1 MILEELAYKV
11 TVRAED
17 FLSGK
22 KKVEDG
28 AKDLNKNIA
37 DSMDESSE
45 SVSDVTDE
53 VKKAGNQLKRT
64 SEDTKRPFGLISG
77 GFFGAAKGAKEFGE
91 QGKDAFSTVQSGAAK
106 FLGLALSIEGTRRMF
121 TSAVNNAVDLKNVSS
136 FLDMDPKAVDGW
148 KKGAESVGSSADAV
162 TSAMMRLKN
171 AKNWAEAPMGAPD
184 EFTQATLQ
192 LGTQTGVDIIGAKD
206 PGEMF
211 KRAEEALRKL
221 PKAQAEIWSQRLGN
235 DPSMLPSILDGSLDK
250 NQSGFQ
256 NASPYSDK
264 MAEQAVKV
272 KMKMVELDQA
282 IEGVGNQ
289 LVLAF
294 GDDAIQIMETFN
306 QWVSANGGQVID
318 FFKDA
323 AGWVKQFTDAL
334 SGNKNAIHDWAQVT
348 KNFNLLTGFKE
359 PIFDLKSRVD
369 GNYDQQTK
377 ESLDK
382 VHSLMIGKGPLP
394 PSSFA
399 PLSSTNGFSDPTGS
413 SLWDRITG
421 IFGENMPVQH
431 GQSTH
436 RNQSQRNQKSE
447 VPAGWQEP
455 DNRYPSAKQEKEGN
469 EDSSASGSVNRLR
482 LDTLMNALMMTESR
496 GNFNA
501 VNPKSGATGPYQF
514 MPDTARD
521 MGLRVDE
528 SVDERKD
535 PVKSRVAAT
544 KYMNQLLNRYN
555 GNIELALMAYNGGM
569 GRIDKYLDGKGKPLA
584 KETQEYPGKVAD
596 YYQQL
601 SQMAGMQGVAG
612 MQSQN
617 VDNSQSSATHINNVN
632 ITTNPQSVDEIAKS
646 IDEQR
651 RRSSMTGAFI
661 SGNG

>member
-1 MILEELAYKV
+1 MIIEELAYKV

-28 AKDLNKNIA
+28 AKDLNKNIS
-37 DSMDESSE
+37 DSMEESAE

-91 QGKDAFSTVQSGAAK
+91 KGKDAFSTVQSGAAK

-148 KKGAESVGSSADAV
+148 KKGAEAVGSSADAV
-162 TSAMMRLKN
+162 TGAMMRLKN
-171 AKNWAEAPMGAPD
+171 AKNWAAAPMGAPD

-221 PKAQAEIWSQRLGN
+221 PKAQAEVWSQRLGN

-250 NQSGFQ
+250 NQGNFQ

-272 KMKMVELDQA
+272 KLKMVELDQA
-282 IEGVGNQ
+282 IEGVGNS

-323 AGWVKQFTDAL
+323 TGWAKQFTEAL
-334 SGNKNAIHDWAQVT
+334 SGNKNAMHGWGQITD
-348 KNFNLLTGFKE
+348 NFNLFTGFKK
-359 PIFDLKSRVD
+359 PVFDLKTLLN
-369 GNYDQQTK
+369 GNYDTQTQR
-377 ESLDK
+377 SLNN
-382 VHSLMIGKGPLP
+382 VHDIMSGKGPLP
-394 PSSFA
+394 PSSFT
-399 PLSSTNGFSDPTGS
+399 PLSAKDGFAEPAGT

-421 IFGENMPVQH
+421 LFSEEPTQHAQSARRNRAMGEIMDAV
-431 GQSTH
+431 
-436 RNQSQRNQKSE
+436 
-447 VPAGWQEP
+447 
-455 DNRYPSAKQEKEGN
+455 
-469 EDSSASGSVNRLR
+469 
-482 LDTLMNALMMTESR
+482 MMTESR
-496 GNFNA
+496 GNPNA
-501 VNPKSGATGPYQF
+501 VSPAGAVGAYQF

-528 SVDERKD
+528 SVDERND
-535 PVKSRVAAT
+535 PVKSRAAAT
-544 KYMNQLLNRYN
+544 KYMNQLINRY
-555 GNIELALMAYNGGM
+555 GGDIGLALMAYNGGM
-569 GRIDKYLDGKGKPLA
+569 GRIDDALKGKGKPL
-584 KETQEYPGKVAD
+584 KQETLQYPGKVAD

-601 SQMAGMQGVAG
+601 SQMAGMQGIAG
-612 MQSQN
+612 MQTQT

-632 ITTNPQSVDEIAKS
+632 ITTNPQSVDEISKS

-651 RRSSMTGAFI
+651 RRSTMTGAFI

>member
-1 MILEELAYKV
+1 MIIEELAYKV

-28 AKDLNKNIA
+28 AKDLNKNIS
-37 DSMDESSE
+37 DSMEESAE

-106 FLGLALSIEGTRRMF
+106 FLGLALSIEGTRRLF
-121 TSAVNNAVDLKNVSS
+121 TSAVNNAVDLKNVSN

-148 KKGAESVGSSADAV
+148 KKGAESVGSSADAIAN
-162 TSAMMRLKN
+162 AMLRLKN
-171 AKNWAEAPMGAPD
+171 AKNWSVAPMGAPD

-192 LGTQTGVDIIGAKD
+192 LGSQTGVDIIGAKD

-221 PKAQAEIWSQRLGN
+221 PKEQAEIWSQRLGY
-235 DPSMLPSILDGSLDK
+235 DSSLLPSILNGSLDK
-250 NQSGFQ
+250 NQGQFQ
-256 NASPYSDK
+256 NTSTYSDK
-264 MAEQAVKV
+264 MADQAVKV
-272 KMKMVELDQA
+272 KQKMVDLDQA
-282 IEGVGNQ
+282 IEGVGNK

-294 GDDAIQIMETFN
+294 GDDAIQMMSTFN
-306 QWVSANGGQVID
+306 QWVSANGGTVIN

-323 AGWVKQFTDAL
+323 TNWAKQFSDAL
-334 SGNKNAIHDWAQVT
+334 SGNKNAIHDWAQVSS
-348 KNFNLLTGFKE
+348 NFNLLTGFKK
-359 PIFDLKSRVD
+359 PVVDVKGWMDDHLK
-369 GNYDQQTK
+369 GNSAWDW
-377 ESLDK
+377 
-382 VHSLMIGKGPLP
+382 
-394 PSSFA
+394 
-399 PLSSTNGFSDPTGS
+399 LSKKMGQDVLNTDSQP
-413 SLWDRITG
+413 
-421 IFGENMPVQH
+421 EQK
-431 GQSTH
+431 GQSVH
-436 RNQSQRNQKSE
+436 RI
-447 VPAGWQEP
+447 
-455 DNRYPSAKQEKEGN
+455 NRADDK
-469 EDSSASGSVNRLR
+469 L
-482 LDTLMNALMMTESR
+482 LDAIMMTESR
-496 GNFNA
+496 GNPNA
-501 VNPKSGATGPYQF
+501 INLKSGATGAYQL
-514 MPDTARD
+514 MPDTAREL
-521 MGLRVDE
+521 GLRVDE
-528 SVDERKD
+528 NVDDRKD
-535 PVKSRVAAT
+535 PVKARGAAT
-544 KYMNQLLNRYN
+544 KYMNQLINRYS

-569 GRIDKYLDGKGKPLA
+569 GRVDNYLAGKGKPL
-584 KETQEYPGKVAD
+584 TQETVQYPGKVAD

-601 SQMAGMQGVAG
+601 QQMAGMQGVAG
-612 MQSQN
+612 MQTQT

>member
-1 MILEELAYKV
+1 MIIEELAYKV
-11 TVRAED
+11 TVRAEG

-28 AKDLNKNIA
+28 AKGLNKDIR
-37 DSMDESSE
+37 DSMQDSAE

-77 GFFGAAKGAKEFGE
+77 GFFGAAKGAKEFGD

-106 FLGLALSIEGTRRMF
+106 FLGLALSIEGTRRLF

-171 AKNWAEAPMGAPD
+171 AKNWNAAPMGAPD

-192 LGTQTGVDIIGAKD
+192 LGSQTGVDIIGAKD

-221 PKAQAEIWSQRLGN
+221 PKAQAEVWSQRLGN

-250 NQSGFQ
+250 NQSSFQ
-256 NASPYSDK
+256 NESPYSDK

-272 KMKMVELDQA
+272 KVKMVELDQA
-282 IEGVGNQ
+282 IEGVGNS

-294 GDDAIQIMETFN
+294 GDDAIQTMDNFDKWITDHKGDIVGMFKDGAEWAKRFSDA
-306 QWVSANGGQVID
+306 VGGSANALNILLAIKNPYLAGGVYVARKADELSETITK
-318 FFKDA
+318 KDGTKSVWQSIKDRWS
-323 AGWVKQFTDAL
+323 AGGWY
-334 SGNKNAIHDWAQVT
+334 
-348 KNFNLLTGFKE
+348 
-359 PIFDLKSRVD
+359 
-369 GNYDQQTK
+369 NYEQQKKHT
-377 ESLDK
+377 
-382 VHSLMIGKGPLP
+382 
-394 PSSFA
+394 
-399 PLSSTNGFSDPTGS
+399 
-413 SLWDRITG
+413 
-421 IFGENMPVQH
+421 
-431 GQSTH
+431 
-436 RNQSQRNQKSE
+436 
-447 VPAGWQEP
+447 QEP
-455 DNRYPSAKQEKEGN
+455 TQAAQPTQHAQSARRKK
-469 EDSSASGSVNRLR
+469 SAQFGM
-482 LDTLMNALMMTESR
+482 DELMNAVMMTESR
-496 GNFNA
+496 GNPNA
-501 VNPKSGATGPYQF
+501 VSPAGAVGAYQF

-521 MGLRVDE
+521 MGLKVDD

-535 PVKSRVAAT
+535 PVKSRTAAT

-555 GNIELALMAYNGGM
+555 GNVELALMAYNGGM
-569 GRIDKYLDGKGKPLA
+569 GRVDNYLAGKGKPLA
-584 KETQEYPGKVAD
+584 QETVQYPDKVAD

-601 SQMAGMQGVAG
+601 TQMAGLQGAG
-612 MQSQN
+612 SATNQT
-617 VDNSQSSATHINNVN
+617 VDNSQSSATHINSVN
-632 ITTNPQSVDEIAKS
+632 ITTNPQTVDEIAKS

-651 RRSSMTGAFI
+651 RRSTMTGAFI
-661 SGNG
+661 SGNS